1 MGTAGQVS
9 PLTLNRLSIYLR
21 CLRHLRGNG
30 VEKISSHELAD
41 RFQLSATQIRK
52 DLAQFGEFGIRGVG
66 YDVNQL
72 TERLNHV
79 LGLDLTHRIIVVGVG
94 NLGSALVRFL
104 NFGSSSFSVVA
115 AVDNDP
121 GKIGQL
127 IADVPIQS
135 SSKLRSIV
143 EASKAEIG
151 VLTVPGNA
159 AQQNY
164 DELVS
169 AGIKAVLNFAPIR
182 LVRTNEVVTKAVDL
196 RIFFEELGFFLRD
209 EPRRSVDH
217 SS

>member
-21 CLRHLRGNG
+21 CLRYLRDNG

-66 YDVNQL
+66 YDVDQL

-94 NLGSALVRFL
+94 NLGSALMRFL
-104 NFGSSSFSVVA
+104 NFDNSSFSVVA

-121 GKIGQL
+121 EKVGQL
-127 IADVPIQS
+127 IADIPIQS
-135 SSKLRSIV
+135 SSRLRNIV
-143 EASKAEIG
+143 ETSKAEIG
-151 VLTVPGNA
+151 VLTVPGSA

-182 LVRTNEVVTKAVDL
+182 LVRKSEVVTKAVDL
-196 RIFFEELGFFLRD
+196 RIFFEEVGFFLRD
-209 EPRRSVDH
+209 EPGRLIDH